1 MRPGRLWLLRA
12 RPAAKLPPVS
22 GDGVYDMGLCVNQP
36 DGGQY
41 GPNPRSHRAGVL
53 RVIGEPKPSCEW

>member
-1 MRPGRLWLLRA
+1 
-12 RPAAKLPPVS
+12 
-22 GDGVYDMGLCVNQP
+22 MGLCVNQP

-41 GPNPRSHRAGVL
+41 GPNPRSHLAGVL